1 MGGDL
6 KVLIWRSPRE
16 PYLAKVGRRA
26 CDSLLSYLTN
36 GWLRVDCIN
45 TSNSTTNLCGK
56 LISSSPSTL
65 SVPSFINFLQPYQ
78 HQQRSICAVK
88 TGSQESYGPD
98 LLRKPII
105 SPPSTAKN
113 SKEEDD
119 KEDEDEDEDEEDGR
133 SGKDKWLDWEDQI
146 LEDTVPLV
154 GFVRMILHSGKYQSG
169 DRLSPEHETTILE
182 RLLRYHPECEKKI
195 GCGIDYITIGYH
207 PQFEESRC
215 LFIVR
220 KDGELEDF
228 SYWKCIKGFIRKN
241 YPQYADSFIL
251 KHFRRRRRYM

>member
-1 MGGDL
+1 MS
-6 KVLIWRSPRE
+6 LICS
-16 PYLAKVGRRA
+16 
-26 CDSLLSYLTN
+26 SLNTTTTTTTTN
-36 GWLRVDCIN
+36 
-45 TSNSTTNLCGK
+45 NSTYFRGK
-56 LISSSPSTL
+56 LTSSSSSSSSSSALSLPS
-65 SVPSFINFLQPYQ
+65 SFYFVNYHP
-78 HQQRSICAVK
+78 QQRSMWALSA
-88 TGSQESYGPD
+88 GAPESYGPD
-98 LLRKPII
+98 LLRKPSIA
-105 SPPSTAKN
+105 PPPPAESLDGPQVGVLGKP
-113 SKEEDD
+113 D
-119 KEDEDEDEDEEDGR
+119 DGR
-133 SGKDKWLDWEDQI
+133 GEDRWLDWEDQI

-182 RLLRYHPECEKKI
+182 RLLPFHPEFEKKI

-241 YPQYADSFIL
+241 YPLYADSFIL
-251 KHFRRRRRYM
+251 KHFRRRRRYD